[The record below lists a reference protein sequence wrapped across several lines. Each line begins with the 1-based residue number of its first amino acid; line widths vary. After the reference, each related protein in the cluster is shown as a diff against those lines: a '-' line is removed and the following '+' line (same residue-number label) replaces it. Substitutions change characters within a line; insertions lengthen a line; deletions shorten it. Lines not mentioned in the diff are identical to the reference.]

1 MGPAGGSHGFSFL
14 DAHGD
19 LVMIRKLLV
28 IVCLTATLAAPAA
41 PCFAQGLIPRTG
53 SSGGMLARLNRPVS
67 PKLPTLPGVPTFSPL
82 GLIAPRLSNLASFGQ
97 LGGFG
102 TQAGRLSMLGLVSP
116 RISPV
121 AAMMRMPAATPQT
134 RRLYALTI
142 LSPRAAVVVGMLK
155 AFSGVGGGLL

>member
-1 MGPAGGSHGFSFL
+1 M
-14 DAHGD
+14 
-19 LVMIRKLLV
+19 VRKILV
-28 IVCLTATLAAPAA
+28 IVSLATTLSTPVPHCL
-41 PCFAQGLIPRTG
+41 AQGVMPRLG
-53 SSGGMLARLNRPVS
+53 SSGGGLLARLNKPVS

-102 TQAGRLSMLGLVSP
+102 TQAGRLSVLGLVSP

-121 AAMMRMPAATPQT
+121 VAMARMPRATPQA

-142 LSPRAAVVVGMLK
+142 LSPRAAVLVGMLQ
-155 AFSGVGGGLL
+155 AFSGLGGGIL

>member
-1 MGPAGGSHGFSFL
+1 M
-14 DAHGD
+14 
-19 LVMIRKLLV
+19 VRKLLV
-28 IVCLTATLAAPAA
+28 IVCLASTLSAPVA
-41 PCFAQGLIPRTG
+41 PCFAQGVIPRPG
-53 SSGGMLARLNRPVS
+53 SASGGLLARLNKPVS

-82 GLIAPRLSNLASFGQ
+82 GLIAPRLSNLVSFGQ

-121 AAMMRMPAATPQT
+121 AAMMRMPAATPQA

-142 LSPRAAVVVGMLK
+142 ISPRAAVLVGMLK
-155 AFSGVGGGLL
+155 AFSGMGAGLR

>member
-1 MGPAGGSHGFSFL
+1 M
-14 DAHGD
+14 
-19 LVMIRKLLV
+19 MRKLLV
-28 IVCLTATLAAPAA
+28 IVCLAATLAAPVA
-41 PCFAQGLIPRTG
+41 PCFAQGVIPRPG
-53 SSGGMLARLNRPVS
+53 SGGGGILARLNRPVS

-121 AAMMRMPAATPQT
+121 AAMVRMPATTPQA

-142 LSPRAAVVVGMLK
+142 LSPRAAVLVGMLR
-155 AFSGVGGGLL
+155 AFSGMGGALL

>member
-1 MGPAGGSHGFSFL
+1 M
-14 DAHGD
+14 
-19 LVMIRKLLV
+19 VRKLLV
-28 IVCLTATLAAPAA
+28 IVCLAATLSAPAA
-41 PCFAQGLIPRTG
+41 PSVAQGLIPRPG
-53 SSGGMLARLNRPVS
+53 SASGGGILARLNRPVS

-82 GLIAPRLSNLASFGQ
+82 GLIAPRLSNLVSFGQ

-121 AAMMRMPAATPQT
+121 AAMVRMPAATPQA

-142 LSPRAAVVVGMLK
+142 ISPRAAVLVGMLR
-155 AFSGVGGGLL
+155 AFSGLGGGLL